1 MLGLLSLTACSFAL
15 SAFSKEVTLDSHG
28 PTEAQLRAA
37 EDILQVRAKEIWLGD
52 GRRITDGLI
61 VVKGGKITSVG
72 KGEPDASQLL
82 VEHEGVVTAGMVVCQ
97 SLTGAWGET
106 YDSTR
111 SVLPTA
117 RVAHGIDPHDTD
129 FGKALTAGITSLV
142 ITPTRNV
149 VGGLTAVVDAR
160 GKVRAR
166 ASHLAISL
174 ASTALSSGNP
184 QSDGIE
190 NTIGFARG
198 TRYPT
203 SYAGALHELERLF
216 AKPEGVFARAASGQL
231 PVVIEAWDRNEVS
244 RALTFAKAHGLTGAV
259 RGAPLAGELAAQF
272 KDSGLAAILG
282 PYRPGHSR
290 ASLESFARLS
300 EAGVAVGFAL
310 DQPAFEPAG
319 LRMSAAL
326 TLGAGA
332 KRDDVWNALTSGGA
346 RIAGIDKQVGTLE
359 SGKQA
364 DLVLWS
370 GDPLELTS
378 RVEAVYVAGELAHT
392 GGDQ

>member
-1 MLGLLSLTACSFAL
+1 MLGLLSLTACSLAL
-15 SAFSKEVTLDSHG
+15 SALPKDPALDSPG

-37 EDILQVRAKEIWLGD
+37 ENVLQVRAKEIWLGD
-52 GRRITDGLI
+52 GRRIADGLI
-61 VVKGGKITSVG
+61 VVQGGTIVSVG
-72 KGEPDASQLL
+72 KGEADASKLL
-82 VEHEGVVTAGMVVCQ
+82 VEHDGIVTAGMVVCQ

-117 RVAHGIDPHDTD
+117 RIAHGVDPHDTD
-129 FGKALTAGITSLV
+129 FDKALAAGITTLV

-160 GKVRAR
+160 GHVRAR
-166 ASHLAISL
+166 VSHLAISL
-174 ASTALSSGNP
+174 ASTALSSGTS

-190 NTIGFARG
+190 NTIGYARG

-203 SYAGALHELERLF
+203 SYAGALHELGQLF
-216 AKPEGVFARAASGQL
+216 AEPEGVFARAASGQL

-244 RALTFAKAHGLTGAV
+244 RALAFAKANGLTGAV

-272 KDSGLAAILG
+272 KDSGMAAILG
-282 PYRPGHSR
+282 PYRAGQSR

-300 EAGVAVGFAL
+300 EAGVPIGFAL
-310 DQPAFEPAG
+310 DQPYFEPAG
-319 LRMSAAL
+319 LRLSAAM

-332 KRDDVWNALTSGGA
+332 KRADVWNALTSGGA
-346 RIAGIDKQVGTLE
+346 RIAGVAKQVGTIVK
-359 SGKQA
+359 GKQA